1 MIGDVAQRVERL
13 LRMQEAGGSNPPIS
27 TKHSPSAI
35 YKHFDNHQ
43 QSCYRYVT
51 MATIRKRGKT
61 WCIDYRVSGKRRV
74 KAIGPYKEMAK
85 LALAD
90 IQLKIARNRAGLE
103 LIDRKLSEYIPQFL
117 SYIKAHSKPLTLRK
131 YMGICENFTNFL
143 DTLEDPPAK
152 LSQISPSII
161 EQYKL
166 YRLNAVKPQTV
177 SNELNCLHHFFRY
190 AMNMK
195 YIPSNPTQ
203 DIKKIRP
210 IKKKVP
216 RFLTE
221 EEITRLTSQCS
232 PRLRDITTVLV
243 NTGLRWGELQNLEWN
258 DIDWNEKMIHI
269 RVKENW
275 SPKGDERRIPM
286 NKPVQE
292 TLRSLPNRSNWVFTT
307 STGNHVRQQGTW
319 TAFKK
324 ACQRAGLENV
334 TLHTLR
340 HTFASHLVMAGVD
353 LATVSKLLGHKDI
366 STTMIYSHLSPDH
379 LRQAVEKLSS

>member
-1 MIGDVAQRVERL
+1 
-13 LRMQEAGGSNPPIS
+13 
-27 TKHSPSAI
+27 
-35 YKHFDNHQ
+35 
-43 QSCYRYVT
+43 
-51 MATIRKRGKT
+51 
-61 WCIDYRVSGKRRV
+61 
-74 KAIGPYKEMAK
+74 
-85 LALAD
+85 
-90 IQLKIARNRAGLE
+90 
-103 LIDRKLSEYIPQFL
+103 
-117 SYIKAHSKPLTLRK
+117 
-131 YMGICENFTNFL
+131 
-143 DTLEDPPAK
+143 
-152 LSQISPSII
+152 
-161 EQYKL
+161 
-166 YRLNAVKPQTV
+166 
-177 SNELNCLHHFFRY
+177 
-190 AMNMK
+190 MK
-195 YIPSNPTQ
+195 YIASNPTQ
-203 DIKKIRP
+203 DIKKIP
-210 IKKKVP
+210 PAKKKVP

-221 EEITRLTSQCS
+221 DEIARLTSQCN
-232 PRLRDITTVLV
+232 PRLRDIITILL

-269 RVKENW
+269 RVKEHW

-324 ACQRAGLENV
+324 ACQRAKLENV

-353 LATVSKLLGHKDI
+353 LATVSKLLDHKDI